1 MKRILAILMTI
12 SLALGIF
19 AVNASALELDLNLS
33 IPSAQDIVGERETG
47 LYVKANPK
55 EGLDFPVTVT
65 SDVTALG
72 LVLYLP
78 GSANANKL
86 CFSWNDKNLTVSRN
100 GKTYESGKAPIAA
113 PGKSISYTLKNG
125 VQVSELTIRTMQ
137 GSPRVEAMSLT
148 VDERKGTIQAMNS
161 DADHETSC
169 YGKVLF
175 HGKDKYMSIKGRGN
189 STWIMPKKP
198 YNITIYDDAK
208 YESKDKVQFIDGV
221 KTNKWALTAN
231 YLDNSLLRNKLAMD
245 LAKDM
250 GIGLDSVF
258 IDVWMN
264 GEYLGNYLM
273 TPKKEWEVK
282 DGGYQLENDNYV
294 EPEGQFKIPGMFEI
308 DSIPGVSILGSGYH
322 NRMTITEVGDDA
334 KAAGLTNKNIKKH
347 FLKGWDALLDYD
359 SEEYQKYFDLDSWAK
374 MFLMY
379 EVSKTYDCYAGSL
392 MMHRDGLTAKDK
404 LIAGPAWDYDVSFGR
419 TLHKFFVGV
428 SEPMQVNAEGWYNDS
443 IGLELPDEPVS
454 LLQEFGKHKS
464 FMQRVAKVYKEYQWA
479 FHDLSD
485 NVTRQHKLLKKS
497 AAMNNVRWSTHLL
510 GAEYVVAPNTMAA
523 LGTGKYQLHYEVT
536 TTWSSYCRNLREYC
550 NKRVLWLTDHLT

>member
-264 GEYLGNYLM
+264 GEYLGNYLL

>member
-1 MKRILAILMTI
+1 MTI

-264 GEYLGNYLM
+264 GEYLGNYLL

>member
-264 GEYLGNYLM
+264 GEYLGNYLL

-334 KAAGLTNKNIKKH
+334 KAAGLTNKSIKKH

>member
-1 MKRILAILMTI
+1 MKRFLALIMVL
-12 SLALGIF
+12 SLALGLF
-19 AVNASALELDLNLS
+19 AVNATALDLS
-33 IPSAQDIVGERETG
+33 IPSAQDVIGERETG

-55 EGLDFPVTVT
+55 EGLDSSIVVT

-78 GSANANKL
+78 GSANAKKL
-86 CFSWNDKNLTVSRN
+86 CFSWDNKNLTVSRN
-100 GKTYESGKAPIAA
+100 GKTYESGTAPIAA
-113 PGKSISYTLKNG
+113 PDESISYTLKNG
-125 VQVSELTIRTMQ
+125 AQISQLTIRTVQ
-137 GSPRVEAMSLT
+137 GSPKVEAMFLT
-148 VDERKGTIQAMNS
+148 VDESKGTIKAMNG

-175 HGKDKYMSIKGRGN
+175 HGKDKFMSIKGRGN

-208 YESKDKVQFIDGV
+208 YESKDKVKFIDGV

-245 LAKDM
+245 LAKNM

-258 IDVWMN
+258 TDVWMN
-264 GEYLGNYLM
+264 GEYIGNYLL

-294 EPEGQFKIPGMFEI
+294 EPENQFKLPGMFEI

-334 KAAGLTNKNIKKH
+334 KAAGLTNKQIKKH

-379 EVSKTYDCYAGSL
+379 EVSKTYDGYAGSL
-392 MMHRDGLTAKDK
+392 MMHRDGLTAADK
-404 LIAGPAWDYDVSFGR
+404 IIAGPAWDYDVSFGR
-419 TLHKFFVGV
+419 TLHKFFIGI
-428 SEPMQVNAEGWYNDS
+428 SEPVQVTAEGWYNAA
-443 IGLELPDEPVS
+443 IGLELTDEPVS
-454 LLQEFGKHKS
+454 LLQELGKHKS
-464 FMQRVAKVYKEYQWA
+464 FMKRVAKVYKEYQWA
-479 FHDLSD
+479 FNDLSA

-523 LGTGKYQLHYEVT
+523 IGTGPYKLNYEVT

>member
-125 VQVSELTIRTMQ
+125 VQVSELTIRTIQ

-175 HGKDKYMSIKGRGN
+175 HGKDKHMSIKGRGN

-264 GEYLGNYLM
+264 GEYLGNYLL